1 MSGKDTSDLE
11 KKNIINSIRD
21 AGEAAQATEKL
32 LKTHIEVE
40 MAEDQDEM
48 DLLELDEARLTER
61 LRSTDGKTDDASVGK
76 RKDIEAELV
85 RIRDRRTEL
94 AGKTVK
100 ALLVPL
106 KYRDYR
112 IVQTAVA
119 EALITTDGMGFDIDT
134 KIAMVLQERKLMTV
148 FLALRCR
155 GNPDER
161 FFKSLDEYVKIS
173 DRTVDELYKSYV
185 DSFELT
191 RSERKN

>member
-1 MSGKDTSDLE
+1 MTGKDTGDLE
-11 KKNIINSIRD
+11 KKNLIDSVRE
-21 AGEAAQATEKL
+21 AGESARATEKL
-32 LKTHIEVE
+32 MCTHLDVE
-40 MAEDQDEM
+40 MCEHQDEL
-48 DLLELDEARLTER
+48 DLLELDEARISER
-61 LRSTDGKTDDASVGK
+61 VKSLAEKQDEESKGRIKEM
-76 RKDIEAELV
+76 EAELV
-85 RIRDRRTEL
+85 RIRDRRAEL

-112 IVQTAVA
+112 IVQTAVT

-148 FLALRCR
+148 FLALRR
-155 GNPDER
+155 RENPDER
-161 FFKSLDEYVKIS
+161 YFKSLDEYVKTS
-173 DRTVDELYKSYV
+173 DRTVDDLYKSYV